1 MRGSSTTTPKT
12 SRHGLTSA
20 RQHLTRLTHR
30 RPNSRTVVGALLVS
44 TAALGT
50 FLAVNEAGA
59 TQQQSLVVAN
69 RSVAVGE
76 RLDSSTLS
84 TISVDRESAL
94 ASHGF
99 TTVEALSGSVALAP
113 IGEGELIQR
122 SAVLADNS
130 RTPSREF
137 SFPID
142 RDRALN
148 GDLRAG
154 ERVDVLAT
162 YGSGSD
168 ATTTVLARDARV
180 IRSTDAKS
188 GSLGSSGKLIIT
200 LALPSADQLLD
211 AAHAAQVA
219 SITVVRSTLAGDT
232 TGSRSATTGPLARAA
247 VTR

>member
-1 MRGSSTTTPKT
+1 
-12 SRHGLTSA
+12 
-20 RQHLTRLTHR
+20 
-30 RPNSRTVVGALLVS
+30 
-44 TAALGT
+44 
-50 FLAVNEAGA
+50 VNEAGA
-59 TQQQSLVVAN
+59 TEQQTIVVAN
-69 RSVAVGE
+69 RSVAIGE
-76 RLDSSTLS
+76 RLNSSTLS
-84 TISVDRESAL
+84 TINVDRNSTIAD
-94 ASHGF
+94 HGF
-99 TTVEALSGSVALAP
+99 TSIESLSGSVALGP

-122 SAVLADNS
+122 SAVLTDSSNV
-130 RTPSREF
+130 PSREF

-148 GDLRAG
+148 GDLRPG

-219 SITVVRSTLAGDT
+219 SITVVRSTRAGDT
-232 TGSRSATTGPLARAA
+232 TGSRSATTGPLARGGA
-247 VTR
+247 TR